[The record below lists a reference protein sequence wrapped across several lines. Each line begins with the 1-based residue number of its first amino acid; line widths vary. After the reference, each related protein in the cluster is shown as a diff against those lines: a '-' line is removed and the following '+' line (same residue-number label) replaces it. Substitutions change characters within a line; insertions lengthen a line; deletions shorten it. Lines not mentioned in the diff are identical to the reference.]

1 MLINFVQ
8 VERVTW
14 WTSSSHSCPWNAG
27 TLSSVLRRRWKPG
40 ASNQTMLGPGN
51 WQIKSWTTFLGL
63 RESSLSRVARRL
75 PAGWDS
81 SCKQPRDG
89 INTCGSI
96 SVGGSNYRHQTNSI
110 SQSAQHIWR
119 HHMFDCMKHTGK
131 VYIYGCGRLEVV
143 MAKRGFMNQWGFP
156 AQRFT
161 KRFIT
166 RSLIESFSL
175 VTPAVQYVYDRLNM
189 YDRLN

>member
-40 ASNQTMLGPGN
+40 ASNQTMIRPGN

-75 PAGWDS
+75 PAGWDT

-89 INTCGSI
+89 INTCGST

-119 HHMFDCMKHTGK
+119 HHVFDYMKHTGK
-131 VYIYGCGRLEVV
+131 VYTVSMDVDG
-143 MAKRGFMNQWGFP
+143 W
-156 AQRFT
+156 
-161 KRFIT
+161 
-166 RSLIESFSL
+166 RSSL
-175 VTPAVQYVYDRLNM
+175 VRVVKQNVRWRHKDYLQAIQQ
-189 YDRLN
+189 